1 MEALRQYVIS
11 VVAGAILCGIALR
24 LVPKGALS
32 QIMKLLCGLILT
44 LCVLRPMVKAELLN
58 SIRFD
63 GSFFD
68 DAVSTA
74 ALGEEYSARA
84 IRDIIKSETEAYILD
99 KARSLGAKILAEV
112 SLTTDGVPAGVRVT
126 GSLSPYAK
134 AALADYIS
142 RELGI
147 SKENQVWTT

>member
-32 QIMKLLCGLILT
+32 RIMKLLCGLILT

-99 KARSLGAKILAEV
+99 KAQSLGAKVSAEV
-112 SLTTDGVPAGVRVT
+112 SLSLDGVPVAVRIG
-126 GSLSPYAK
+126 GSLSPYIK
-134 AALADYIS
+134 RELSDYIS
-142 RELGI
+142 RDLGI